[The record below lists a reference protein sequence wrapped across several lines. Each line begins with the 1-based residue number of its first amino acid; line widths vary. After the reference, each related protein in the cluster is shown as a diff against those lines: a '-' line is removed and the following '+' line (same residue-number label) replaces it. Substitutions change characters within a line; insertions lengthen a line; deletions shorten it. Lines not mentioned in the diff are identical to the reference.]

1 MVFYNQVYDAQKQV
15 NCCQK
20 NPNVV
25 FYIGTN
31 DKWKNSDRKRALFE
45 FGMTQINGTIKDPV
59 AV

>member
-1 MVFYNQVYDAQKQV
+1 MVFYNQVYDTQKQV

-45 FGMTQINGTIKDPV
+45 FGMTQINGN
-59 AV
+59 